1 MDDINSATPLPSL
14 SRFQHKRWQARLEL
28 GFALREQR
36 SYLAH
41 RLHNGPLVVQKSLHP
56 EGDAI
61 CHAVIVHPPGGVAGG
76 DALHLQVNVDEG
88 AQALLTTPGAGKWYK
103 ANGTLATQDL
113 KFTLAAG
120 SGLEWL
126 PQENIL
132 FDAAEVRFGA
142 EIDLAADARFAAWD
156 IACLGRQAQQ
166 EAWQTGVYQLKQ
178 QIRRDGRLI
187 WNERAHMRAADLLTS
202 SRVGLGGA
210 VVFGTFLVCAGA
222 VPADVVQACR
232 ALAPAG
238 AKTGITALPEVLA
251 IRYVGQASQ
260 QARQYFEQCWQ
271 LLRPWY
277 YGRAATRP
285 RIWNT

>member
-1 MDDINSATPLPSL
+1 MDDLKQTAILPT
-14 SRFQHKRWQARLEL
+14 QTKAAKHWQARLEL
-28 GFALREQR
+28 GFCKRDAR

-41 RLHNGPLVVQKSLHP
+41 RLHKGPLVVQKSLHP
-56 EGDAI
+56 EGEAV

-76 DALHLQVNVDEG
+76 DALQLQVTVGEG

-103 ANGTLATQDL
+103 ANGTLASQDL
-113 KFTLAAG
+113 NFTLETG

-132 FDAAEVRFGA
+132 FDAAEVRFTADIRLATGA
-142 EIDLAADARFAAWD
+142 TLAAWD
-156 IACLGRQAQQ
+156 IVCLGRQAQQ

-178 QIRRDGRLI
+178 QIWREDRLI
-187 WNERAHMRAADLLTS
+187 WNERAHLRAADALATS
-202 SRVGLGGA
+202 SVGLGGA

-232 ALAPAG
+232 ALVPAG
-238 AKTGITALPEVLA
+238 AKTGITALPDVLA
-251 IRYVGQASQ
+251 IRYVGHASQ

-271 LLRPWY
+271 ILRPWY
-277 YGRAATRP
+277 YQRDAVRP

>member
-1 MDDINSATPLPSL
+1 MDDLNLTIASPAQQ
-14 SRFQHKRWQARLEL
+14 RVAKHWQAKLEL
-28 GFALREQR
+28 GFCRREAR

-56 EGDAI
+56 EGEDV

-76 DALHLQVNVDEG
+76 DALQLCVNLDTG
-88 AQALLTTPGAGKWYK
+88 ARALLTTPGAGKWYK
-103 ANGTLATQDL
+103 ANGSQATQ
-113 KFTLAAG
+113 TLQFQLSAG

-132 FDAAEVRFGA
+132 FDGAEVGFSA
-142 EIDLAADARFAAWD
+142 EIQLAADATFAGWD

-166 EAWQTGVYQLKQ
+166 EVWQRGFYKLNQRIL
-178 QIRRDGRLI
+178 RNGRLI
-187 WNERAHMRAADLLTS
+187 WNERAHMQANDLIKA
-202 SRVGLGGA
+202 SRVGLGGSA
-210 VVFGTFLVCAGA
+210 VFGTFIVCAGA
-222 VPADVVQACR
+222 VPAELLAACR
-232 ALAPAG
+232 ALIVPD
-238 AKTGITALPEVLA
+238 AKTGLTALPEVLC

-271 LLRPWY
+271 ILRPWY
-277 YGRAATRP
+277 YQKDAVRP